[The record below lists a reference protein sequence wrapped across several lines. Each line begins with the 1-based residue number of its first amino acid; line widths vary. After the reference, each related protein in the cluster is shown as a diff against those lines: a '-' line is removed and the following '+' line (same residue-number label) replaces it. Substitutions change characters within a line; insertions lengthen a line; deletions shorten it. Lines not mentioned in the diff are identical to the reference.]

1 MMQTS
6 FAEIHPSFPKI
17 GESMTEAE
25 FAAYVGRDQSTIS
38 RWLSDG
44 VLTRGAD
51 APTWLREL
59 IDHLAGQ
66 AAGRRGNG
74 PLDLV
79 QERARLARE
88 QADKTNFELR
98 RLRGEFM
105 SLPLVCEAITICNS
119 LVKRQ
124 LLNLAHELK
133 SLLPEIE
140 AKRVAILDDQIRATL
155 STLGQLRLPAEF
167 LGRLEAWQVEGKEI
181 PSHEKRTA
189 PKKQGSRS
197 NKIRD
202 RTGAA

>member
-98 RLRGEFM
+98 RLRGEFAP
-105 SLPLVCEAITICNS
+105 LPLVCEAITTCNS

-140 AKRVAILDDQIRATL
+140 PKRVSI
-155 STLGQLRLPAEF
+155 
-167 LGRLEAWQVEGKEI
+167 
-181 PSHEKRTA
+181 
-189 PKKQGSRS
+189 
-197 NKIRD
+197 
-202 RTGAA
+202 